1 MERLTSEKGP
11 QAIGAYSVATKVGKI
26 IYTSGQIAI
35 DPETSQMVA
44 DEIKEQ
50 THRVMQNL
58 KIVLEEN
65 NSQLNNIIKANVFL
79 TDIGEFQ
86 AFNEVYA
93 KYFEEGNYPSRTAIQ
108 VGALPNQAK
117 LEIDVM
123 AVENK

>member
-11 QAIGAYSVATKVGKI
+11 QAIGAYSAATKVGKI